1 MVNKT
6 SRIPAGFTLVEEDD
20 EVEVKETP
28 TTTEVK
34 EEVEETSEV
43 KETSAVPAGFTLV
56 EEDDEVE
63 EKETTTE
70 VEETKGHPYTTW
82 SGETKYHKKIKVPE
96 AHRPMLSKPPIET
109 PPVEEEV
116 PPKGSGAASLQHLKI
131 QKKSCKKDRR

>member
-6 SRIPAGFTLVEEDD
+6 SRI
-20 EVEVKETP
+20 
-28 TTTEVK
+28 
-34 EEVEETSEV
+34 
-43 KETSAVPAGFTLV
+43 PAGFTLV

-96 AHRPMLSKPPIET
+96 AHRPKLRKPPIET
-109 PPVEEEV
+109 PPVEEKV
-116 PPKGSGAASLQHLKI
+116 PPKGSGATNSPTNCENVKGLPATSPIAAGAILGRGSEGSIGRPIPPEAIIIIFLF
-131 QKKSCKKDRR
+131 